1 MLDFVLNHREKF
13 EKVFS
18 SQSHAIMLES
28 EDRVLTSNLA
38 KLFAMNLACKSEQKP
53 CKICSN
59 CLKIIDNN
67 SLDTLVY
74 PTKDVLLMEDIN
86 DILQKISIVPAE
98 NQYKIFIL
106 ENFDEASLIVQNK
119 LLKSIEEPPKFVKFV
134 LTAKSKNK
142 VVQTI
147 CSRCEIISLPKFS
160 NDELKSLLT
169 YLSPDMAQVVSEN
182 SNGSLTLLEK
192 IKLQNNFIENYNF
205 ALNILLNFENSK
217 QILKFSSNLSKDKE
231 NFLEIL
237 DLIYNFLFDVI
248 KLNEGQEK
256 LVQNKYCLLQLQKI
270 SQKFST
276 KACLGIQEKIIIV
289 KDKIKFNGNLSI
301 VVDELLL
308 NILEEKWK
316 HKK

>member
-134 LTAKSKNK
+134 LT
-142 VVQTI
+142 
-147 CSRCEIISLPKFS
+147 
-160 NDELKSLLT
+160 
-169 YLSPDMAQVVSEN
+169 
-182 SNGSLTLLEK
+182 
-192 IKLQNNFIENYNF
+192 
-205 ALNILLNFENSK
+205 
-217 QILKFSSNLSKDKE
+217 
-231 NFLEIL
+231 
-237 DLIYNFLFDVI
+237 
-248 KLNEGQEK
+248 
-256 LVQNKYCLLQLQKI
+256 
-270 SQKFST
+270 
-276 KACLGIQEKIIIV
+276 
-289 KDKIKFNGNLSI
+289 
-301 VVDELLL
+301 
-308 NILEEKWK
+308 
-316 HKK
+316 